1 MRVIGGAKTWEGC
14 LSVDLSK
21 AEEGVR
27 SEEPP
32 RVKAE
37 RWFFAI
43 GSTLQAIAVASRR
56 SPRETNIC
64 VGIGI

>member
-1 MRVIGGAKTWEGC
+1 MRVTGGEKVWEGC
-14 LSVDLSK
+14 SNVDLSK

-27 SEEPP
+27 PEEPP

-43 GSTLQAIAVASRR
+43 GRTLQAVAVASRR

-64 VGIGI
+64 VGIEI